1 MAVLHK
7 WPALSS
13 FKAPDIVKHRFRPVY
28 LLGFVLLCV
37 AGVLG
42 AATPILVD
50 LMGGSLSKLM
60 ALPAAILF
68 GLFIIYDRKLT
79 LLMIILFRASGDTV
93 LELTRFSV
101 GGYAVGVGGVIN
113 AMVILLAMLLV
124 FEKPSLVPRR
134 GYMAWLPFLLVTM
147 LGVVTSPERGEAAR
161 LFLTQVSYFAVFVGG
176 YYCVR
181 SAHDFRALMK
191 LMLWSSVI
199 PVLYSCYIIV
209 SVKLAVG
216 GEFRLRGTF
225 GHPNVMAFYMT
236 VIIGV
241 AFYLL
246 KTTPAATPT
255 RARAALVLYL
265 LVLLVMLMLTKTRSA
280 WTATGLAFGLYALLF
295 ERRYLIYM
303 AVLGVLALFIPGVG
317 DRLADLGQGNQVS
330 IYSNLNSFAWRVYLW
345 ESAIAWMSPL
355 SFIIGNGLQS
365 FVKYSIIFFPIA
377 GKTSW
382 GAHSVYVQLL
392 FEMGALGLAAF
403 GWLGYSL
410 LRQLAPVYKID
421 KLACYTLGVML
432 VNLLVC
438 SISDN
443 MFYYLSYNWYL
454 WFAIGAGCALF
465 RLAPAAAA
473 GPGHAPGRPGAAYQP
488 SAVHR
493 PVAPVRPLR

>member
-13 FKAPDIVKHRFRPVY
+13 FKAPDIVKNPFRPVY

-37 AGVLG
+37 AGLLG

-50 LMGGSLSKLM
+50 LMGGSLGKLM

-79 LLMIILFRASGDTV
+79 LLMIILFRASGDNV

-147 LGVVTSPERGEAAR
+147 VGLAASPERGEAAR
-161 LFLTQVSYFAVFVGG
+161 LFLTQVSYFAVFVCG

-181 SAHDFRALMK
+181 TREDFRGLMK

-199 PVLYSCYIIV
+199 PVLYSCFIV
-209 SVKLAVG
+209 LSVKLAVG

-236 VIIGV
+236 VIIAV

-246 KTTPAATPT
+246 KTLPAGTPT
-255 RARAALVLYL
+255 RVKVGITLYL
-265 LVLLVMLMLTKTRSA
+265 IVLLAMLMLTKTRAA
-280 WTATGLAFGLYALLF
+280 WTATALAFAIYALLF
-295 ERRYLIYM
+295 ERRYLLYM
-303 AVLGVLALFIPGVG
+303 AALGALALLIPGVG
-317 DRLADLGQGNQVS
+317 DRLADLGQGNQVT

-345 ESAIAWMSPL
+345 QSAIAWMTPL
-355 SFIIGNGLQS
+355 SFLIGNGLQS
-365 FVKYSIIFFPIA
+365 FVKYSIVFFPIA
-377 GKTSW
+377 GNVNW

-392 FEMGALGLAAF
+392 FELGVIGLAAF
-403 GWLGYSL
+403 GWMGYSL
-410 LRQLAPVYKID
+410 LRQLAPLRRLD
-421 KLACYTLGVML
+421 KLACYTLAVML
-432 VNLLVC
+432 LNLLVC
-438 SISDN
+438 AISDN

-454 WFAIGAGCALF
+454 WFAIGAGCALS
-465 RLAPAAAA
+465 RLAPAVAARPVYGAAA
-473 GPGHAPGRPGAAYQP
+473 PAP
-488 SAVHR
+488 
-493 PVAPVRPLR
+493 APARPLY

>member
-1 MAVLHK
+1 MAVLLK
-7 WPALSS
+7 WPAFRS
-13 FKAPDIVKHRFRPVY
+13 FKAPDIVKNPFRPVY
-28 LLGFVLLCV
+28 LLGFLLVCV

-50 LMGGSLSKLM
+50 LMGGSLSKVM

-68 GLFIIYDRKLT
+68 GLLIIYDRKLT
-79 LLMIILFRASGDTV
+79 LLMIILFRASGDNV
-93 LELTRFSV
+93 LELTRFSI
-101 GGYAVGVGGVIN
+101 GSYPVGVGGVIN

-147 LGVVTSPERGEAAR
+147 LGVFTSPEKGDAAR
-161 LFLTQVSYFAVFVGG
+161 LFLTQLSYFAIFVGG

-181 SAHDFRALMK
+181 SMQDFRFCMK

-199 PVLYSCYIIV
+199 PILYSFYILAY
-209 SVKLAVG
+209 VKLAVG
-216 GEFRLRGTF
+216 GEFRMRGTF
-225 GHPNVMAFYMT
+225 GHPNVMAFYLT
-236 VIIGV
+236 VIVAV

-246 KTTPAATPT
+246 KTLPAQTPT
-255 RARAALVLYL
+255 RVRAGLVLYM
-265 LVLLVMLMLTKTRSA
+265 LVLLAMLVLTKTRSA
-280 WTATGLAFGLYALLF
+280 WTATGLAFGLYALIF

-303 AVLGVLALFIPGVG
+303 AVLGALALFIPGVG
-317 DRLADLGQGNQVS
+317 DRLSDLGQGNQVS

-345 ESAIAWMSPL
+345 ETAIAWMSPI

-377 GKTSW
+377 GKVAY

-392 FEMGALGLAAF
+392 FELGVFGLITF

-410 LRQLAPVYKID
+410 LKQLMPMFKID
-421 KLACYTLGVML
+421 KLAGYTLVVMM

-438 SISDN
+438 SFSDN

-454 WFAIGAGCALF
+454 WFAVGAGCALF
-465 RLAPAAAA
+465 RLAPAAAK
-473 GPGHAPGRPGAAYQP
+473 PAATALHP
-488 SAVHR
+488 AAARGV
-493 PVAPVRPLR
+493 VAPVRAPY

>member
-1 MAVLHK
+1 MAIPRHVPSLRSFL
-7 WPALSS
+7 AL
-13 FKAPDIVKHRFRPVY
+13 DIVQHPFRPVY
-28 LLGFVLLCV
+28 LVGALLLGVALL
-37 AGVLG
+37 LG

-50 LMGGSLSKLM
+50 LMGGSLGKMM

-68 GLFIIYDRKLT
+68 GLLIVYDRKLT
-79 LLMIILFRASGDTV
+79 LLMIIVFRASGDNV
-93 LELTRFSV
+93 LELTRFSI

-124 FEKPSLVPRR
+124 FEKTSLVPRR

-147 LGVVTSPERGEAAR
+147 VGVATSPEKGDAAR
-161 LFLTQVSYFAVFVGG
+161 LFLTQVSYFAIFVGG

-181 SAHDFRALMK
+181 TPQDFRFCMK

-199 PVLYSCYIIV
+199 PVLYSLYV
-209 SVKLAVG
+209 LASLGLKVG

-236 VIIGV
+236 VIIAV

-246 KTTPAATPT
+246 KTLPEKTPMRT
-255 RARAALVLYL
+255 RVVLTLYMF
-265 LVLLVMLMLTKTRSA
+265 VLLAMLMLTKTRSA
-280 WTATGLAFGLYALLF
+280 WTATGLAFGLYALVF

-303 AVLGVLALFIPGVG
+303 AVLGALALLIPGVG

-345 ESAIAWMSPL
+345 ESAIAWMTPI
-355 SFIIGNGLQS
+355 SFVIGNGLQS
-365 FVKYSIIFFPIA
+365 FVKYSIVFFPIA
-377 GKTSW
+377 GKVNW

-392 FEMGALGLAAF
+392 FELGVFGLAAF
-403 GWLGYSL
+403 AWLGYSL

-421 KLACYTLGVML
+421 KLACYSLVVML
-432 VNLLVC
+432 INLLVC

-465 RLAPAAAA
+465 RAAPAAAA
-473 GPGHAPGRPGAAYQP
+473 HP
-488 SAVHR
+488 SAAAGAPAPR
-493 PVAPVRPLR
+493 AVAPVRPLY